1 MTTEGSMAK
10 RDFLAIT
17 DFSRDE
23 IKALLACA
31 ARLKSGA
38 EQGHALEG
46 KTWSYEYICDRQ
58 DDR

>member
-23 IKALLACA
+23 LKSLLACA

-38 EQGHALEG
+38 EQGHAL
-46 KTWSYEYICDRQ
+46 
-58 DDR
+58 